1 MAFQALTF
9 TGEPQTFLGCI
20 DMENQKSIILIGGT
34 SHVGKSTLAE
44 SLAQTLGWRQTSTDS
59 LARHPGRPWR
69 ANPDDVPAHVRE
81 HYATLDVDQL
91 MSSVLSHYDAM
102 WTPLI
107 EPLLLDQPTDAQA
120 PGLVLE
126 GSALL
131 PVKVAEIP
139 RARISA
145 VWLTASPGL
154 IRDRIHAE
162 SGYPAMAPAGRKLV
176 DNFLRRTLA
185 FNDFVRTEVDRL
197 SLPHL
202 EVDEISAEE
211 LPRRCLEMA
220 GLAGM
225 RR

>member
-1 MAFQALTF
+1 
-9 TGEPQTFLGCI
+9 
-20 DMENQKSIILIGGT
+20 MENAKSIILIGGT

-44 SLAQTLGWRQTSTDS
+44 SLVRTLGWRQTSTDS

-69 ANPDDVPAHVRE
+69 ANPDDVPAHVKE
-81 HYATLDVDQL
+81 HYGTLDVDQL

-102 WTPLI
+102 WEPLI
-107 EPLLLDQPTDAQA
+107 EPLLLDQPMDAKA

-131 PVKVAEIP
+131 PIKVAQVP
-139 RARISA
+139 TGRIFA

-154 IRDRIHAE
+154 ISDRIHAE
-162 SGYPAMAPAGRKLV
+162 SGYSVMAPAGRKLV

-185 FNDFVRTEVDRL
+185 FNDFVRMEVDRL
-197 SLPHL
+197 LLPHL
-202 EVDEISAEE
+202 EVDEMSAEE
-211 LPRRCLEMA
+211 LQKRCLEMA

-225 RR
+225 RP